1 MKTLFKYITGFVT
14 VAAAVTIIWTTSAY
28 FTTKDN
34 DQEVVH
40 EQLNTIIGIQ
50 EEQKIVTDSICGKL
64 DAIQRDV
71 NNLSSEQKALRGSY
85 VRYLT
90 NDSAL
95 TKDDFLQYM
104 QGLTF
109 DFKKK
114 EIVSELT
121 VSDGIMNSK

>member
-1 MKTLFKYITGFVT
+1 MKTIFKYITWFVT
-14 VAAAVTIIWTTSAY
+14 AASAVAIIWVMAAY

-34 DQEVVH
+34 DQVIVQD
-40 EQLNTIIGIQ
+40 QLSIIIDTQ
-50 EEQKIVTDSICGKL
+50 EDQRIAIDSVCGKL

-95 TKDDFLQYM
+95 TKDDFIQYM

-114 EIVSELT
+114 ETASELT
-121 VSDGIMNSK
+121 ALDETITSK